1 MKRDYYEVLGVP
13 RGADEKEI
21 KKSFRSLARKL
32 HPDVNKSDPDTEA
45 KFKEAAE
52 AYEVLSNPE
61 SRATYD
67 RYGVDGLKR
76 GGFSDFSQFSFE
88 DIFRSFFG
96 DGMFGGDMFGGQ
108 AAAARGGDVAVAV
121 EISLAEAASGV
132 TREVEYEA
140 IDKCPTCEGSGAA
153 PGTKRDTCKACK
165 GVGQVRSIT
174 RTAFGQF
181 VRQGPCGTCGGAGS
195 TVSTPCDDCGGHGL
209 AVAARQVSVEIP
221 QGISEGQSIRMTGKG
236 SAGEMGAGAGDLYVQ
251 VAVAEHEQLMR
262 DGNDLIYHLPVTV
275 VDAALGATL
284 EIPTLEGD
292 EEYEVKPGTQPG
304 EVKSL
309 RGRGMPYLRGRGRGN
324 FKIIMEVMV
333 PRQLS
338 HEQKELLRQFAD
350 VSSEKNYSN
359 DEGLINRIRAAF
371 S

>member
-1 MKRDYYEVLGVP
+1 MKRDYYEVLGVT
-13 RGADEKEI
+13 RNADEKEI
-21 KKSFRSLARKL
+21 KTSFRSLARKL

-52 AYEVLSNPE
+52 AYEVLNNPE

-67 RYGVDGLKR
+67 RYGFDGLKR

-108 AAAARGGDVAVAV
+108 AGAARGGDIAV
-121 EISLAEAASGV
+121 EAEINLGEAASGV

-140 IDKCPTCEGSGAA
+140 IDKCPACEGSGAA
-153 PGTKRDTCKACK
+153 PGTDRDTCKACN

-181 VRQGPCGTCGGAGS
+181 VRQGPCSACGGAGS
-195 TVSTPCDDCGGHGL
+195 TVATPCDDCGGHGL
-209 AVAARQVSVEIP
+209 AVAARKVSVEIP
-221 QGISEGQSIRMTGKG
+221 QGISDGQSIRMTGKG
-236 SAGEMGAGAGDLYVQ
+236 SAGEMGAAAGDLYVHI
-251 VAVAEHEQLMR
+251 AVAEHEQLKR
-262 DGNDLIYHLPVTV
+262 DGNDLIYHLPLTV

-292 EEYEVKPGTQPG
+292 EDYEIKPGTQPG

-309 RGRGMPYLRGRGRGN
+309 RGRGMPFLRGRGRGSL
-324 FKIIMEVMV
+324 KIIMEVMV
-333 PRQLS
+333 PRHLS
-338 HEQKELLRQFAD
+338 QEQKDLLHQFAD
-350 VSSEKNYSN
+350 ASSDKNYSS

>member
-1 MKRDYYEVLGVP
+1 MKRDYYEVLGVT
-13 RGADEKEI
+13 RAADEKEI
-21 KKSFRSLARKL
+21 KKSFRSLARQL
-32 HPDVNKSDPDTEA
+32 HPDVNKSDPEAEA

-67 RYGVDGLKR
+67 RYGIDGLKR

-96 DGMFGGDMFGGQ
+96 NGVFGGDMFGGQ
-108 AAAARGGDVAVAV
+108 GGAERGGDAVVAV
-121 EISLAEAASGV
+121 EIDLAEAASGV

-140 IDKCPTCEGSGAA
+140 IEKCTACEGSGAA
-153 PGTKRDTCKACK
+153 PGTERISCKACN
-165 GVGQVRSIT
+165 GVGQVRNIT

-181 VRQGPCGTCGGAGS
+181 VRQGPCSACGGAGS
-195 TVSTPCDDCGGHGL
+195 TVATPCEDCGGHGL
-209 AVAARQVSVEIP
+209 EVAVRRESVEIP
-221 QGISEGQSIRMTGKG
+221 AGIADGQSIRMTGKG
-236 SAGEMGAGAGDLYVQ
+236 SAGEMGAAAGDLYIQ
-251 VAVAEHEQLMR
+251 VSVADHDQLTR
-262 DGNDLIYHLPVTV
+262 DGNDLIYHLSLTM
-275 VDAALGATL
+275 VDAALGVTI

-304 EVKSL
+304 EVRRL
-309 RGRGMPYLRGRGRGN
+309 RSRGMPFLRGRGRGDL
-324 FKIIMEVMV
+324 KIIMEVMV
-333 PRQLS
+333 MRNLS
-338 HEQKELLRQFAD
+338 SEQKELLQKLAD
-350 VSSEKNYSN
+350 SSSEKNYSN